1 MVRTSVCLV
10 YFVCVC
16 VCVCVNAY
24 TTPTIVVES
33 FSCLSLLQNLSF
45 LVTPVT
51 TIGRML
57 VMGTVLAGAT
67 IIPLQV
73 TGAVEALLDF
83 RRDVDASQHKNSNKK
98 KKVDK
103 VVRDDMEDTDFEEE
117 SDNDNHEHA
126 YEFQPILGTNGK
138 LKHIKTNVLIA
149 CPVCKAKPHRS
160 KSSYCWNCG
169 SPLWTAVRPISFSAS
184 SRQQQQQQQP
194 YLETRDDDASLDVVY
209 ET

>member
-1 MVRTSVCLV
+1 MVRNMLRFFDCLCQCV
-10 YFVCVC
+10 YFFNNGCVIFLMFLL
-16 VCVCVNAY
+16 VAF
-24 TTPTIVVES
+24 S
-33 FSCLSLLQNLSF
+33 FA
-45 LVTPVT
+45 VTPVT

-83 RRDVDASQHKNSNKK
+83 RRDVDASHHKNVKRK
-98 KKVDK
+98 KKVDMSN
-103 VVRDDMEDTDFEEE
+103 DDDFEEE

-138 LKHIKTNVLIA
+138 LKHIKTNVLTV
-149 CPVCKAKPHRS
+149 CPVCKAKPHHS

-169 SPLWTAVRPISFSAS
+169 SPLWTAIRPISFSAS
-184 SRQQQQQQQP
+184 SRQQQQQQQQP
-194 YLETRDDDASLDVVY
+194 YLETRDDDASFDVVY